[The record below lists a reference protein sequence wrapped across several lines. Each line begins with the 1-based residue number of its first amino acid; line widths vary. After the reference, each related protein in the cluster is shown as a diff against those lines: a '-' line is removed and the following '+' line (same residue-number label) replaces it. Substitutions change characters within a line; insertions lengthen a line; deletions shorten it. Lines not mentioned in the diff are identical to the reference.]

1 MPQSLIGLKQIRSG
15 ELGSYITGALGFGIT
30 GSDSVSIYKDLFVTG
45 KATFSGEVNFKSDSF
60 FNQEAFF
67 NSGINVSGDITGRNN
82 LIVNN
87 NLTVSGIGTF
97 DKNVFFESGVAI
109 TGALRTEGTVTFND
123 PITVNDTS
131 TFNSGVTINST
142 LTIGVGTSTFNSNVN
157 ILGSVNTI
165 GAGGGSPSTNY
176 YPGTNIFSGTNNFT
190 GDINS
195 RGTNN
200 FYNNNIFNSGVNFNS
215 GTVTFSGLKQDFLTE
230 TNLSGYTKILRT
242 GEVENLLITNNLS
255 VDNSS
260 TAVFSGTSTFN
271 NSVTYSGNFSNS
283 YVNGAYQNLYPT
295 SHIDFQSGAYSNFE
309 NNSYLGLKTGASII
323 LSGSQ
328 YNKGSSSTYF
338 ESGSR
343 LYFNL
348 GSTATGT
355 LYLQSGSK
363 IGIGTSLPTYA
374 IDVKN
379 YDVSVSGTGYFLD
392 LRISGYEPITEYR
405 FNAKSYSLVS
415 GDTYKTITYNAVSGT
430 PIINPNIRCT
440 GTAAQI
446 GDSDLLA
453 AMISGVP
460 TTTSATILFSAE
472 IPISNRYLLDVIIAS
487 PTF

>member
-15 ELGSYITGALGFGIT
+15 EFGSYITGALGFGVT
-30 GSDSVSIYKDLFVTG
+30 GSNSISIYKDLFVTG
-45 KATFSGEVNFKSDSF
+45 KTIFSGEVNFNTDSF

-82 LIVNN
+82 LVVNN

-97 DKNVFFESGVAI
+97 DKNVFFESGVVI
-109 TGALRTEGTVTFND
+109 TGSLRTEGAVTFND
-123 PITVNDTS
+123 PITINDTS
-131 TFNSGVTINST
+131 AFNSGVTINST
-142 LTIGVGTSTFNSNVN
+142 LTVGVGTSTFNSNVN
-157 ILGSVNTI
+157 ILGPVNTI

-215 GTVTFSGLKQDFLTE
+215 GAVVFSGSKQDFLTD

-242 GEVENLLITNNLS
+242 GEAENLFVTNYFNL
-255 VDNSS
+255 DS
-260 TAVFSGTSTFN
+260 TSTYVFSGSGIFNNDIYFSGNNNFQLIDGASQNLNSLSNITFN
-271 NSVTYSGNFSNS
+271 
-283 YVNGAYQNLYPT
+283 
-295 SHIDFQSGAYSNFE
+295 SGAYSIFE
-309 NNSYLGLKTGASII
+309 DNSYLTIRTGASLY
-323 LSGSQ
+323 LSGAQ
-328 YNKGSSSTYF
+328 YNSYYSKTYF

-343 LYFNL
+343 LFFNS
-348 GSTATGT
+348 GSVATGI

-363 IGIGTSLPTYA
+363 IGIGTSLPDYA
-374 IDVKN
+374 IDIKN

-405 FNAKSYSLVS
+405 FNAKSYSLAA

-446 GDSDLLA
+446 GESDLLA

-472 IPISNRYLLDVIIAS
+472 IPTSNRYLLDVIIAS

>member
-87 NLTVSGIGTF
+87 NLTVSGLASF
-97 DKNVFFESGVAI
+97 DKDVFFESGVVI
-109 TGALRTEGTVTFND
+109 SGALRTEGAVSFND
-123 PITVNDTS
+123 PVSFTSTS
-131 TFNSGVTINST
+131 TFSNTASLQNVN
-142 LTIGVGTSTFNSNVN
+142 VNGTATFNANTAL
-157 ILGSVNTI
+157 LGLFNTI

-190 GDINS
+190 GNINS

-200 FYNNNIFNSGVNFNS
+200 FFNNNIFNSGVTFNS
-215 GTVTFSGLKQDFLTE
+215 GTVVFSGASQDFLTPV
-230 TNLSGYTKILRT
+230 NISGYTKLFST
-242 GEVENLLITNNLS
+242 GEAENFLITNS
-255 VDNSS
+255 FATDNTSLA
-260 TAVFSGTSTFN
+260 TFSGSGIFN
-271 NSVTYSGNFSNS
+271 NSFTYSG
-283 YVNGAYQNLYPT
+283 VNPFYFIEGAYQNLYSS
-295 SHIDFQSGAYSNFE
+295 SHIDFQSGAYSVFND
-309 NNSYLGLKTGASII
+309 NSYLTIRTGARLN
-323 LSGSQ
+323 LSGYQ
-328 YNKGSSSTYF
+328 YNYANSRTYY
-338 ESGSR
+338 ESGSS
-343 LYFNL
+343 LYFKS
-348 GSTATGT
+348 GSVATGI

-363 IGIGTSLPTYA
+363 IGIGTSLPDYA
-374 IDVKN
+374 IDIKN

-405 FNAKSYSLVS
+405 FNAKSYSLAA